1 MVSTWHSK
9 YIVDSLSEDFEK
21 HFANKTD
28 TPLISHLKVRIHEKS
43 SKCSDLSPAQA
54 LIESL
59 GKVETLHET
68 LGRLVQAW
76 DHLAIPEHTAEGQDA
91 ENVGLVAESLDR
103 ASRHLV
109 LSGDWMTSG
118 SEVRARL
125 ETAIRK
131 CLQLGIGR
139 KESLEAVVVMS
150 AKPWD
155 SSRMRNL
162 LTGKSEMQ
170 KEVLA
175 LVSTEGV
182 DTVLLR
188 AELLVEAGLD
198 KPAYRFVSNV
208 VSSLLSEH
216 IVFQSYV
223 STSSPGSLER
233 LVDVCIALAAA
244 THHLSRLYKIL
255 KLLGLEE
262 VNKVYLQRFQNYAS
276 SPEDM
281 SSLDKRL
288 AVSPGRLQRLF
299 TPVVCTRVIKIID
312 QWSIA
317 GAGVKECPPEIQ
329 KRILKRWLGS
339 VTKFQSVEADV
350 ETLMKTA
357 TQTSFLYNLGYILW
371 EKVDFMMIHNS
382 F

>member
-1 MVSTWHSK
+1 M
-9 YIVDSLSEDFEK
+9 
-21 HFANKTD
+21 
-28 TPLISHLKVRIHEKS
+28 
-43 SKCSDLSPAQA
+43 
-54 LIESL
+54 
-59 GKVETLHET
+59 
-68 LGRLVQAW
+68 QAW
-76 DHLAIPEHTAEGQDA
+76 DHVALPEHRAGGQDA
-91 ENVGLVAESLDR
+91 ENVHMVAESLAR

-109 LSGDWMTSG
+109 LSGDWMSSG
-118 SEVRARL
+118 PEVRTRL
-125 ETAIRK
+125 ETGIRK
-131 CLQLGIGR
+131 SLQLGIGR

-155 SSRMRNL
+155 SPRMKNL
-162 LTGKSEMQ
+162 LTGKSELQ
-170 KEVLA
+170 QEVLA

-198 KPAYRFVSNV
+198 KPAYRFSANV

-255 KLLGLEE
+255 KILGLEE
-262 VNKVYLQRFQNYAS
+262 VNKVYLQRFQNYI
-276 SPEDM
+276 SPPENV
-281 SSLDKRL
+281 SALDKQL
-288 AVSPGRLQRLF
+288 MVSPGRLQRLF
-299 TPVVCTRVIKIID
+299 TPLVCNRVIKIMD

-317 GAGVKECPPEIQ
+317 GAGVKECSPEIQ
-329 KRILKRWLGS
+329 ENILQRWLGS
-339 VTKFQSVEADV
+339 VTKLQSVEADL

-357 TQTSFLYNLGYILW
+357 TQTSFLYNLGYSLW
-371 EKVDFMMIHNS
+371 EKVNIFFLFVMI

>member
-1 MVSTWHSK
+1 MTTLV
-9 YIVDSLSEDFEK
+9 
-21 HFANKTD
+21 
-28 TPLISHLKVRIHEKS
+28 
-43 SKCSDLSPAQA
+43 QA
-54 LIESL
+54 LIERL
-59 GKVETLHET
+59 GKVDTFHES
-68 LGRLVQAW
+68 LGCLVQAW
-76 DHLAIPEHTAEGQDA
+76 DHAALPEHRTGQDEENVAGTAECLA
-91 ENVGLVAESLDR
+91 R

-109 LSGDWMTSG
+109 LSGDWMSSG
-118 SEVRARL
+118 PEVRTRL
-125 ETAIRK
+125 EAAMRK

-155 SSRMRNL
+155 SPRMRNL
-162 LTGKSEMQ
+162 LTGKSDLQ
-170 KEVLA
+170 QDVLS

-223 STSSPGSLER
+223 STSSPGSLDR
-233 LVDVCIALAAA
+233 LVDVCISLAAA

-262 VNKVYLQRFQNYAS
+262 VNKVYLQRFQNYTL
-276 SPEDM
+276 SPEDIC
-281 SSLDKRL
+281 SLDKRL
-288 AVSPGRLQRLF
+288 IVSPGRLQRLF
-299 TPVVCTRVIKIID
+299 TPLVCTRVISIID

-317 GAGVKECPPEIQ
+317 GAGVKECPADIQ
-329 KRILKRWLGS
+329 ECILKRWLGS
-339 VTKFQSVEADV
+339 VTKLQSVEADV
-350 ETLMKTA
+350 ETMLKTA
-357 TQTSFLYNLGYILW
+357 SQTSFLYNLGYSLW
-371 EKVDFMMIHNS
+371 EKVVFTFIYVW